1 VKHPFNRQSILPERI
16 FAHHRL
22 ASARQDDLQM
32 ILTTGAIL
40 RRITEADLS
49 AASHKLATIIL
60 DGIAWKDGYN
70 GLERGTAAFTLA
82 HLAEKMGMSR
92 QHLTALLAELAAS
105 TLELVRWKPN
115 GKFAPWLFRFGAVED
130 KALPPDVVS
139 GTGDTSLSRDSENK
153 TVFAGRIEIDAR
165 ANVYHTPWAEVIKAA
180 KTSLACWNVDTQA
193 IWDRFVAFNKARGNS
208 AVPAGFLLGFMRKW
222 RSSTGAGTRSI
233 ADAKPQRVLD
243 PAEQELHRLIAA
255 APGKNRE
262 FHASD
267 LRRLI
272 GQAAY
277 DARVLEVIR
286 QFGCPRF
293 TATLAVH
300 GRAVIAGEISR

>member
-1 VKHPFNRQSILPERI
+1 
-16 FAHHRL
+16 
-22 ASARQDDLQM
+22 M
-32 ILTTGAIL
+32 TLTTGAIL

-70 GLERGTAAFTLA
+70 GLERGTAALTLA

-92 QHLTALLAELAAS
+92 QHLTSLLADLAAS

-115 GKFAPWLFRFGAVED
+115 GKFAPWLFRFGAAED

-153 TVFAGRIEIDAR
+153 TVFAGRIEIA
-165 ANVYHTPWAEVIKAA
+165 AASKVHHTRWAILIKAA
-180 KTSLACWNVDTQA
+180 KASLACWNVNTQA

-208 AVPAGFLLGFMRKW
+208 AVPAGFLLGFMRNW
-222 RSSTGAGTRSI
+222 RSSTGAVARPS
-233 ADAKPQRVLD
+233 ADTKPQRVLD

-272 GQAAY
+272 GQTAY
-277 DARVLEVIR
+277 DGRVLDIVR
-286 QFGCPRF
+286 QSGCPKF
-293 TATLAVH
+293 AAILAVH
-300 GRAVIAGEISR
+300 GRAVLAGEISR